1 MAAVMN
7 TGPHSIL
14 TRRVETPLGEMILGV
29 LGGRLCL
36 LDHAG
41 RKDRRRV
48 EGRLRRLLG
57 AEIAEAGD
65 AFVPLLD
72 EAQKQLE
79 DYLAGRRERFDLPL
93 LMAGTEFQK
102 RVWRALLD
110 IPRGSTMTYGALAR
124 AVGRAGA
131 ARAVAAANAANAM
144 SVVIPCHRVVAANGL
159 GGYAGV
165 LAAKR
170 LLLQLEGAWPPGAA

>member
-1 MAAVMN
+1 MSPCVIA
-7 TGPHSIL
+7 
-14 TRRVETPLGEMILGV
+14 TRRVDTPLGEMILGV
-29 LGGRLCL
+29 FGGRLCL
-36 LDHAG
+36 LDHAK

-57 AEIAEAGD
+57 AEMAEAGD
-65 AFVPLLD
+65 DSVPLLD
-72 EAQKQLE
+72 EAQEQLE
-79 DYLAGRRERFDLPL
+79 DYLAGRRKAFDLPL

-124 AVGRAGA
+124 AVGRPAA

-144 SVVIPCHRVVAANGL
+144 SVVIPCHRVVAAGGL
-159 GGYAGV
+159 GGYAGG
-165 LAAKR
+165 ARAKR
-170 LLLQLEGAWPPGAA
+170 LLLRLEGACPPGAEW